1 MLTTKND
8 NNRAEQTANRD
19 KQRRLSRGKQRQ
31 TEGPRESTLITKNDN
46 NSADQ
51 TTTSNKQRQTDAK
64 RDQEIDI
71 YVKHACTMTF
81 LFAAPSNRSKLNV
94 AAHAFLISTH
104 GAYIWQPPGDRFYIY
119 IVHILIYIY
128 IYIYILHIFVD

>member
-19 KQRRLSRGKQRQ
+19 KQRHLSRDKQRQ
-31 TEGPRESTLITKNDN
+31 TEASRDKEGPRESTLITKNDN

-81 LFAAPSNRSKLNV
+81 LFAAPSHRSKSNV
-94 AAHAFLISTH
+94 ASHA
-104 GAYIWQPPGDRFYIY
+104 P
-119 IVHILIYIY
+119 
-128 IYIYILHIFVD
+128 LHLSAALRCWGVSW